1 MFNHLLN
8 LPIENYDYN
17 KQYYIFKLSF
27 GIQYI
32 KRLLVVPPTE
42 ENKSV
47 KEERSLQWASTTIAT
62 KLGTIKLSKIATCMS
77 LGSNENLQSTT
88 REKNKEQQL
97 LCHLR
102 NKEDQRFA

>member
-1 MFNHLLN
+1 M
-8 LPIENYDYN
+8 
-17 KQYYIFKLSF
+17 
-27 GIQYI
+27 
-32 KRLLVVPPTE
+32 
-42 ENKSV
+42 
-47 KEERSLQWASTTIAT
+47 TIAI